1 MKINI
6 QLDDL
11 TKFLH
16 LILVSRLLNE
26 KIYMVSMEFYICEKH
41 FQRLCFKDTPIFY
54 GKGFN
59 NCHSHCHP
67 SPRGTSSG
75 RGNTEISPNSR
86 YPSLYLPVDK
96 RALNKSLLLTI

>member
-26 KIYMVSMEFYICEKH
+26 KIYMVSMEFYICDEKH

-67 SPRGTSSG
+67 SPRVQVEGTRRFLRI
-75 RGNTEISPNSR
+75 RGTRLNI
-86 YPSLYLPVDK
+86 YL
-96 RALNKSLLLTI
+96 